1 MQKFLAATAM
11 LLISATTSLAGEF
24 SFPSDAPV
32 ATVSIPDSW
41 QPSETE
47 YGVEATSDDGGTYI
61 SFDIAGDSDMD
72 AVMTQVFDFL
82 SENGVEPDPATQK
95 DSKDTLNGMPFE
107 AIDWTGKD
115 KDGPVSIGVGIIGL
129 SAEKI
134 AIVTYWASAET
145 EERNMPE
152 VGKILA
158 TVKPVN

>member
-1 MQKFLAATAM
+1 MQKFLSAAVI
-11 LLISATTSLAGEF
+11 LLLSATTSLAGEF
-24 SFPSDAPV
+24 AFPSDAPV
-32 ATVSIPDSW
+32 ATVTIPDSW

-47 YGVEATSDDGGTYI
+47 YGVEGTSDDGGTYI
-61 SFDIAGDSDMD
+61 SLDIAGDSDMD
-72 AVMTQVFDFL
+72 AVMTQVFAFL

-107 AIDWTGKD
+107 AIDWQGKD

-134 AIVTYWASAET
+134 AIVTYWASVET
-145 EERNMPE
+145 EDKNLPE

-158 TVKPVN
+158 TVKPVK